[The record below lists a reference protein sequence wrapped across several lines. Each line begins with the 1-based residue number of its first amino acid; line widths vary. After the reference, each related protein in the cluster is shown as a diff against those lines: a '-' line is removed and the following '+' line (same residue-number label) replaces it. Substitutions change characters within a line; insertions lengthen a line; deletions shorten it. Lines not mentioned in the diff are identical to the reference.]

1 MDWKKFFKK
10 MLFPPVWLILVLS
23 VLSAAGLVFV
33 FLKGLD
39 QSPMAYAVYVIAFY
53 SLSVLCVFFS
63 MVLPKQYKAIKQKIY
78 DHPLGHRYMT
88 DAEFKVLISLHIA
101 LIINLAF
108 SAFKLVTGIIYSSFF
123 IIAIAAY
130 YILLS
135 VARFLLLRFMRS
147 GKQDA
152 AAQYRRYRLTAIL
165 MMLINLTLSSFVLY
179 MIVKNDGAPLS
190 EIYVITSA
198 AYTFY
203 TLTVSVID
211 IIKYRKYENPILSA
225 AKALR
230 LAQALVSLLSLESA
244 MLVTFGESESF
255 RRIMLSLT
263 GAGVCVMVLAMS
275 VYMIVRATRQIK
287 KLGDKEYGKQQ
298 SESAV

>member
-1 MDWKKFFKK
+1 MDWKKVFKK
-10 MLFPPVWLILVLS
+10 FLFPPIWLMITLS
-23 VLSAAGLVFV
+23 VLSAAALVFV

-39 QSPMAYAVYVIAFY
+39 QSPVAYAVYVIAFY
-53 SLSVLCVFFS
+53 TLSALCAFFS
-63 MVLPKQYKAIKQKIY
+63 IVLPKQYKAIKQRVF
-78 DHPLGHRYMT
+78 DHPIGHRYMT
-88 DAEFKVLISLHIA
+88 DAEFKVLVSLHIA

-108 SAFKLVTGIIYSSFF
+108 SAFKLVSGIIYSSFF

-147 GKQDA
+147 GKEDT

-165 MMLINLTLSSFVLY
+165 MLPINLTLSVFVLY
-179 MIVKNDGAPLS
+179 MIIKNDGTPLS

-211 IIKYRKYENPILSA
+211 IIKYRKFENPVLSA

-255 RRIMLSLT
+255 RRIMLALT
-263 GAGVCVMVLAMS
+263 GAGVCFIVLFMS
-275 VYMIVRATRQIK
+275 IYMIVRSTKQIK
-287 KLGDKEYGKQQ
+287 KLGNNENGK
-298 SESAV
+298 